1 MRKTLILATLFAG
14 SLASAQTGK
23 TWEADLGTYT
33 FRGCERSGTNVVCS
47 LSYSQSNSDSHTLS
61 KSAFELTYYKPDG
74 TTGDAQD
81 VAIVGKWEIGG
92 ASATVGRDIP
102 ISVQFRFP
110 YPNSATTIRRLI
122 LIGQRFDNVPIK
134 GAQPAPKPVT
144 NAAAASTSTGLSG
157 TYAATLTNCKVS
169 GAVTTCTI
177 TFKR

>member
-23 TWEADLGTYT
+23 TWDADLGTYT
-33 FRGCERSGTNVVCS
+33 FQACERSGANVVCS
-47 LSYSQSNSDSHTLS
+47 LSYMQSQFDSHTLS

-81 VAIVGKWEIGG
+81 VAIVGKWNSGG
-92 ASATVGRDIP
+92 ASATIGRDIP

-110 YPNSATTIRRLI
+110 YPANATTIRRLI

-134 GAQPAPKPVT
+134 GAQPAPKPVS

>member
-61 KSAFELTYYKPDG
+61 QTISELTYYRADG
-74 TTGDAQD
+74 TTGNAQN
-81 VAIVGKWEIGG
+81 VAIAGKWEIGG
-92 ASATVGRDIP
+92 ASVDVGRDVP

-110 YPNSATTIRRLI
+110 YPASATTIKRLV
-122 LIGQRFDNVPIK
+122 LMGQRFDNLPIK
-134 GAQPAPKPVT
+134 GTQTAPKPV
-144 NAAAASTSTGLSG
+144 STAPVTGTGTGLNG
-157 TYAATLTNCKVS
+157 TYKATLSNCKTS
-169 GAVTTCTI
+169 GASTTCTI
-177 TFKR
+177 TFRR

>member
-23 TWEADLGTYT
+23 TWEGDLGTYT

-61 KSAFELTYYKPDG
+61 QTISELTYYRADG
-74 TTGDAQD
+74 TTGNAQN
-81 VAIVGKWEIGG
+81 VAIAGKWEIGG
-92 ASATVGRDIP
+92 ASVDVGRDVP

-110 YPNSATTIRRLI
+110 YPASAATIRRLI

-134 GAQPAPKPVT
+134 GAQPAPKPVS